1 MNLYRTLRISLYLLV
16 ATGAYAVWSVEGNPV
31 YLLGVLVAGIAAHFS
46 VDAGRCRPVRSGLA
60 GLFCLLLLLNS
71 LIPALEAMNSNQ
83 NRMAVEGMTHFLC
96 LVQIALFFTA
106 FRGSVITFCSAN
118 LFIVVVSGIL
128 DAGPGLLFRLLLF
141 LMACTWTLFLSALW
155 RERTRFEGQ
164 GAVVSVR
171 KPVAPSESP
180 RTDLSERTV
189 RQGLMLTLMLST
201 GCIVFG
207 FLLFFTWPRVNVLG
221 SVAEWFRPVH
231 GSSAGPGFG
240 PGVGQSQV
248 RGDFGDQFTAF
259 NEDGVG
265 LDEVGGLIEDNTP
278 AMNVIFTPIPSAW
291 SAQSNRIYL
300 RGLAYVRYSKN
311 RWEVPDAKQDLVRT
325 AAEGELVQFREKSDL
340 RLGGASFLEPAGHE
354 KEIHF
359 RVRPIRHRGTVY
371 FTVGAVR
378 RILPASAF
386 QRAVAIDETGGLHT
400 PHREELR
407 YGDPS
412 YHYEVW
418 CNYPVDALRLPGS
431 ARIAYID
438 QQYTDW
444 REGVGRKYEPRFE
457 NLARQ
462 IVQGARNDKEKVE
475 RIRDFFLDSQRF
487 TYSLRTPGGGVGAF
501 LFDEPGARHGPCGY
515 FASAFVMLCRAAGL
529 PARLAVGYA
538 HTETNEETA
547 QGAVTFRNSDA
558 HAWGE
563 VYFDRFG
570 WVAFDPTPAS
580 SEPLGNPPESAE
592 GGGPN
597 SKPKAL
603 PVPKPDEPQFN
614 SESKVVACWQYFTN
628 YSQQDQERMYGA
640 VSKKLEQAVQNAEA
654 WVSGSGRWGV
664 GGAVILWLI
673 LGAAVVVSAVAFFR
687 NHEKR
692 RGPQAS
698 LPPRARAAVNFYNDL
713 LLVLGKRGY
722 VRRAGQTPREFAEA
736 VVRRGGEALAPVMLV
751 TSVFE
756 RVRYGEEDVNASD
769 LEAVGQ
775 AFKTLQEAVPGI
787 PIAGTTAQPA

>member
-16 ATGAYAVWSVEGNPV
+16 ATGAYAVWSVEGNPA

-60 GLFCLLLLLNS
+60 GLFCLLLLLNA
-71 LIPALEAMNSNQ
+71 LIPALEAIKADQ
-83 NRMAVEGMTHFLC
+83 NRVAVESMTHFLC

-128 DAGPGLLFRLLLF
+128 DSGPGLLFRLLVF
-141 LMACTWTLFLSALW
+141 LMACTWTLFLAALW
-155 RERTRFEGQ
+155 RERSRFEGQ
-164 GAVVSVR
+164 SAVVSTR
-171 KPVAPSESP
+171 RPSLDSESP
-180 RTDLSERTV
+180 RADLSERTV
-189 RQGLMLTLMLST
+189 RQGLVLTLMLST

-207 FLLFFTWPRVNVLG
+207 FLLFFTWPRINVLG
-221 SVAEWFRPVH
+221 SVADWFRPVH
-231 GSSAGPGFG
+231 GAPSGGPGNGGIG
-240 PGVGQSQV
+240 PGLV
-248 RGDFGDQFTAF
+248 RDGFEEQFTAF
-259 NEDGVG
+259 NEEGVG
-265 LDEVGGLIEDNTP
+265 LDEVGGLIEDDAP

-291 SAQSNRIYL
+291 APESNRIYL
-300 RGLAYVRYSKN
+300 RGLAYVRYAKN
-311 RWEVPDAKQDLVRT
+311 RWDVPDAKRDVVRT
-325 AAEGELVQFREKSDL
+325 AEEGDRIFFREKSDL

-359 RVRPIRHRGTVY
+359 RVRHIRHRGTVY
-371 FTVGAVR
+371 FTVGAPR
-378 RILPASAF
+378 RILPAPAF
-386 QRAVAIDETGGLHT
+386 QRAVAVDETGGLHT

-407 YGDPS
+407 YGDPA

-418 CNYPVDALRLPGS
+418 CNYPVDASRLPES

-444 REGVGRKYEPRFE
+444 RESVGRKYEQRLE

-462 IVQGARNDKEKVE
+462 IVQSARNDKEKAE
-475 RIRDFFLDSQRF
+475 RLRDYFLASKRF

-515 FASAFVMLCRAAGL
+515 FASAFVLLCRAAGL

-547 QGAVTFRNSDA
+547 QGSVTFRNSDA

-563 VYFDRFG
+563 VYFDRYG

-580 SEPLGNPPESAE
+580 TEPLGTQPETAID
-592 GGGPN
+592 GGPN
-597 SKPKAL
+597 PGPKAL
-603 PVPKPDEPQFN
+603 HVPRPDEPQFN
-614 SESKVVACWQYFTN
+614 SEGKVEACWQFFTN
-628 YSQQDQERMYGA
+628 YSQQDQEHMYGA
-640 VSKKLEQAVQNAEA
+640 VSKKLEQAVQHAEA
-654 WVSGSGRWGV
+654 WFSGSGRWGV
-664 GGAVILWLI
+664 GGAVFLWLV
-673 LGAAVVVSAVAFFR
+673 LGVALVVSAVAFFR
-687 NHEKR
+687 NQEKR
-692 RGPQAS
+692 KGPQAS

-736 VVRRGGEALAPVMLV
+736 VVRRGGESLAPVMLV
-751 TSVFE
+751 TSIFE
-756 RVRYGEEDVNASD
+756 RVRYGEEDIDAHD
-769 LEAVGQ
+769 LESVGR
-775 AFKTLQEAVPGI
+775 AFKALQDAVPGF
-787 PIAGTTAQPA
+787 PPAAETASPA